1 MEENK
6 CFKEKMKNKMLF
18 SRSERWRD
26 LVKESLDKK
35 EVRVFNFLNS
45 HDLYF
50 FKKDLFFR
58 RTFEK
63 DNINFIDGSVVSIFL
78 SLTNS
83 EKIKRMSGTEFMI
96 RFFKDKK
103 ISTGKHLFIGSEK
116 EDLELFYKKFPH
128 VNKKDLFHYNPPY
141 IKSLRFPEEEIKKI
155 AKIIK
160 SNNIDFI
167 WVGLGCPKQNIFSYD
182 LTHKADKKLFFNVGA
197 AMDFVLEKKK
207 KAPKIWLNL
216 GLEWLYRFIIDFN
229 HSKKKVWR
237 SFISILYLLMYVR
250 LK

>member
-1 MEENK
+1 
-6 CFKEKMKNKMLF
+6 MLF
-18 SRSERWRD
+18 SRSEKWKD
-26 LVKESLDKK
+26 LVKEPLDKK
-35 EVRVFNFLNS
+35 EVCVFNFLNS

-58 RTFEK
+58 KTFEK
-63 DNINFIDGSVVSIFL
+63 NNINFIDGSVVSIFL
-78 SLTNS
+78 SLTNF

-96 RFFKDKK
+96 RFFKNKK
-103 ISTGKHLFIGSEK
+103 ISTGKHLFIGSERK
-116 EDLELFYKKFPH
+116 DLELFYKKFLH
-128 VNKKDLFHYNPPY
+128 IKKNSLFCYNPPY
-141 IKSLRFPEEEIKKI
+141 IRKIRFSEKEIEKI

-182 LTHKADKKLFFNVGA
+182 LIQKTDKKLFFNAGA
-197 AMDFVLEKKK
+197 TMDFVLEKKK

-216 GLEWLYRFIIDFN
+216 GLEWFYRLITDFN

-237 SFISILYLLMYVR
+237 SFISILYLPKYVR

>member
-1 MEENK
+1 
-6 CFKEKMKNKMLF
+6 MKNKILF
-18 SRSERWRD
+18 SRSERWKD
-26 LVKESLDKK
+26 LVKEPFNKK
-35 EVRVFNFLNS
+35 RVRVFNFLNS

-58 RTFEK
+58 KTFEK
-63 DNINFIDGSVVSIFL
+63 NNINFIDGSVVSIFL
-78 SLTNS
+78 SLTNF

-96 RFFKDKK
+96 GFFKDRK
-103 ISTGKHLFIGSEK
+103 ISAGKHLFIGSERK
-116 EDLELFYKKFPH
+116 DLELFYKKFPYI
-128 VNKKDLFHYNPPY
+128 KKKNLFYYNPPY
-141 IKSLRFPEEEIKKI
+141 IKNLRFSEKEIEKI

-182 LTHKADKKLFFNVGA
+182 LVQKIDKKLFFNVGA

-207 KAPKIWLNL
+207 KAPGIWLNL
-216 GLEWLYRFIIDFN
+216 GLEWLYRLLIDFN

-237 SFISILYLLMYVR
+237 SFVSTIYLPKYVK

>member
-1 MEENK
+1 
-6 CFKEKMKNKMLF
+6 MKNKMLF
-18 SRSERWRD
+18 SRSERWKD
-26 LVKESLDKK
+26 LVKEPLDKK

-58 RTFEK
+58 KTFEK
-63 DNINFIDGSVVSIFL
+63 NNINFIDGSVVSIFL
-78 SLTNS
+78 SLTNF

-96 RFFKDKK
+96 RFFKDEK
-103 ISTGKHLFIGSEK
+103 ISTGKHLFIGSK
-116 EDLELFYKKFPH
+116 RKDLELFYKKFPH
-128 VNKKDLFHYNPPY
+128 IKKKNLFYHNPPY
-141 IKSLRFPEEEIKKI
+141 IRKIRFSEKEIEKI

-182 LTHKADKKLFFNVGA
+182 LIQKTDKKLFFNAGA

-216 GLEWLYRFIIDFN
+216 GLEWFYRLITDFN

-237 SFISILYLLMYVR
+237 GFISVLYLLKYVR